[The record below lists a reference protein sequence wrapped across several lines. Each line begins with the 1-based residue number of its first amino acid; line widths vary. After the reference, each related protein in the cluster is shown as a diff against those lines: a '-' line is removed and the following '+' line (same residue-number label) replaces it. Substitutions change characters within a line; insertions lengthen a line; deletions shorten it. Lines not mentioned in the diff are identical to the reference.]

1 MAYLKRRGNDDFL
14 FNLDDTGQT
23 RFSQMQVLTF
33 VGPTALLRCAEFIR
47 RYSNKDGTTGL
58 PPAHIGATSPYI
70 DGANLCHLFYHDNA
84 MEDFDQQGGDQA
96 NNPARDAR
104 RAANDALVQE
114 LTGASKGHRSF

>member
-1 MAYLKRRGNDDFL
+1 MAYLQKQGADDKL

-23 RFSQMQVLTF
+23 RFEHMQVLTF

-84 MEDFDQQGGDQA
+84 MEDFDQEGVGNA
-96 NNPARDAR
+96 NRDAR
-104 RAANDALVQE
+104 RAANALLVQE
-114 LTGASKGHRSF
+114 LTGANKGHRSF

>member
-1 MAYLKRRGNDDFL
+1 MAYLERLGNDDTL
-14 FNLDDTGQT
+14 FNLADSGQT
-23 RFSQMQVLTF
+23 RFSQMRVLTF

-84 MEDFDQQGGDQA
+84 MEDFDQEGVGNA
-96 NNPARDAR
+96 NRDAR

-114 LTGASKGHRSF
+114 LAGANKGHRSF